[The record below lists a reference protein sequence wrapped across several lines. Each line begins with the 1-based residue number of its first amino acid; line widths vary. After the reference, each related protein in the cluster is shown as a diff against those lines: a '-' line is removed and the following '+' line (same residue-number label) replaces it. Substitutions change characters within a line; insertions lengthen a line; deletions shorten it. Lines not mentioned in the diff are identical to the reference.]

1 MTFTSSSVNQSSA
14 GRKDAA
20 LSGAAEEDLPG
31 RASAVLIGIVGLVGV
46 VSFGCIIGIPD
57 LEHHLQSDIERHA
70 LRDVTDVEV
79 AVHGRTAVLSGS
91 VRSADERR
99 AVIDRA
105 ARRWGV
111 ARVDARDLA
120 VQVPR
125 PSLTKPESAASAR
138 RSDTAGSL
146 TAGRSRPVGAPT
158 STAPATTTTVFDQ
171 TALGRLETE
180 LSSIRLAAPIVFARS
195 SPTLLASGRIT
206 LDRIAEAL
214 SRTPLPIRIE
224 AYTDSSGD
232 PQANVIL
239 STQRAE
245 AVRNALI
252 ARGVSPAIL
261 TAVGRGESSP
271 IASNGSAAGRASNRR
286 VEFIV
291 VPPTA
296 RPNP

>member
-1 MTFTSSSVNQSSA
+1 MTVTSSSVNDASA
-14 GRKDAA
+14 EPKNAA
-20 LSGAAEEDLPG
+20 FSGVTEESLPG

-46 VSFGCIIGIPD
+46 VAFGCIIGIPD
-57 LEHHLQSDIERHA
+57 LERHLRLDIERHA
-70 LRDVTDVEV
+70 LRDVTGVAV
-79 AVHGRTAVLSGS
+79 AVHGRTAVLTGS

-111 ARVDARDLA
+111 ARVDAGALV

-125 PSLTKPESAASAR
+125 PNPTKPGSAASAR
-138 RSDTAGSL
+138 RSNTAAAGTAGL
-146 TAGRSRPVGAPT
+146 SRAVGAPS
-158 STAPATTTTVFDQ
+158 STAPVTTTTELDQ
-171 TALGRLETE
+171 AAVGRLETE

-214 SRTPLPIRIE
+214 SRTPVPIRIE
-224 AYTDSSGD
+224 AHTDSSGD

-261 TAVGRGESSP
+261 TPVGRGASSP
-271 IASNGSAAGRASNRR
+271 IASNSSAAGRASNRR

-296 RPNP
+296 GPNP